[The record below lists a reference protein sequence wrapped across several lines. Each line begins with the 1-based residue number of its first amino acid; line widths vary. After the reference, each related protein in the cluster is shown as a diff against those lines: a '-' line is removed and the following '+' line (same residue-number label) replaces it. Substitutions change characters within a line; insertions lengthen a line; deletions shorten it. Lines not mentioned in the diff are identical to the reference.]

1 MSEALAHVYD
11 LALRA
16 LAEQERQVAELRGRL
31 TPILAS
37 GGLGATLLT
46 PLAFRGGHP
55 AGILEVAFVA
65 VGLLGIA
72 VEVAAAL
79 YVLAPRRLRFGLTAA
94 AAASFAERRGI
105 AESTAFYGAV
115 TTGLDDRRA
124 ANEQVIRWLHF
135 AFTLMMC
142 GMLLEVCG
150 LAIAAA
156 IA

>member
-37 GGLGATLLT
+37 GGLGATL
-46 PLAFRGGHP
+46 
-55 AGILEVAFVA
+55 
-65 VGLLGIA
+65 
-72 VEVAAAL
+72 
-79 YVLAPRRLRFGLTAA
+79 
-94 AAASFAERRGI
+94 
-105 AESTAFYGAV
+105 
-115 TTGLDDRRA
+115 
-124 ANEQVIRWLHF
+124 
-135 AFTLMMC
+135 MMC